1 MDGGKIE
8 AAPSDRSMISPN
20 KFTNGVSKVRP
31 SSSSPPPPPVSS
43 EVKEEGEGGQNFEKC
58 NLSTRS
64 SSTHAV
70 QPDPRGGKRILFS
83 SRTRGPDI

>member
-20 KFTNGVSKVRP
+20 KFTNGVPKVLP
-31 SSSSPPPPPVSS
+31 SSSSPPPVSS
-43 EVKEEGEGGQNFEKC
+43 EVKEEEEGGQNFEKC

-70 QPDPRGGKRILFS
+70 QPDPRGGKRILSS